1 MTRKERRA
9 AVHANRKAGIPQ
21 PAAATP
27 IPTPEPVVADITEE
41 FAAAG
46 AKPQISEAQLAANR
60 ANAQFSKGPTSEAG
74 KKKSSQNALKTG
86 LTGRQVLLPEDD
98 AAIYE
103 AMVREY
109 KDHFL
114 PVGPEEIALVQ
125 SLVDVRF
132 RLDRCPGL
140 ESALLDLGR
149 KTMLEIEPK
158 LVSNPGPV
166 FELQIRSHFEKRF
179 RNLELQENRLV
190 RRRERETKELRELQA
205 IRKAAEAEKAKSKSA
220 EAAKPNTVSAAA
232 PNGFVFSSSQVSDY
246 LIGLNR
252 EDQKIFLREV
262 LTTVAD
268 AVQAMEAAA

>member
-9 AVHANRKAGIPQ
+9 LAHGSRKNSTPPSAPAVDTIE
-21 PAAATP
+21 
-27 IPTPEPVVADITEE
+27 EPVTAPEV
-41 FAAAG
+41 
-46 AKPQISEAQLAANR
+46 KPEISAAQLAANR
-60 ANAQFSKGPTSEAG
+60 ANAQLSTGPSAASLKKTSK
-74 KKKSSQNALKTG
+74 NALKTG

-98 AAIYE
+98 ALQYE

-109 KDHFL
+109 KDHFS
-114 PVGPEEIALVQ
+114 PVGPEETALVQ
-125 SLVDVRF
+125 SLVDVRW

-149 KTMLEIEPK
+149 KMMLEIEPN
-158 LVSNPGPV
+158 LAGNPGPV
-166 FELQIRSHFEKRF
+166 FELQIRGHYEKRF

-205 IRKAAEAEKAKSKSA
+205 IRKAAEAEKAKAKPLT
-220 EAAKPNTVSAAA
+220 ETAKPNPVNAAA
-232 PNGFVFSSSQVSDY
+232 PNGFVFSSSQVSNY
-246 LIGLNR
+246 LIALNR
-252 EDQKIFLREV
+252 EEQKIFLREV